1 MATQLLAPTQTEALL
16 SSTTEERNLPLQAAG
31 LLFLTD
37 DQFDP
42 EALEQHLTRLLLSEI
57 TILLRPL
64 SGASRAL
71 VLYWMRKFDLANLKL
86 ILRGKLSDESRASLQ
101 SQLVNLGQY
110 ALLPTESLLRTENT
124 AEFLRVL
131 ESTPFKQIAHSVFK
145 IYSERQDLFAL
156 DASIEQGYFSGLQQ
170 HLEALEKSERDRLLP
185 LVGGLIDQ
193 LNLSW
198 LLRYRF
204 TYGLAPAEAYYFTIS
219 GGYALDSQQLRAL
232 SQLNSVDEVIQQL
245 PPALATRLANIQK
258 ISQIERILDR
268 MTLDVAQHLLHRT
281 LFNLARAI
289 AYLHLREK
297 QLSQIRGIL
306 KGMVLGLPQEIIREA
321 AGLTRPILPDP
332 P

>member
-1 MATQLLAPTQTEALL
+1 MASQLLAPNQTEALI
-16 SSTTEERNLPLQAAG
+16 SSTTEERILPLQAAG
-31 LLFLTD
+31 LFFLTD

-86 ILRGKLSDESRASLQ
+86 ILRGKLSDENRASLQ
-101 SQLVNLGQY
+101 SQLVDLGRF

-124 AEFLRVL
+124 AELLRVL
-131 ESTPFKQIAHSVFK
+131 ESTPFRPIAHSVFK

-156 DASIEQGYFSGLQQ
+156 DASIEQAYFSGLQQ

-204 TYGLAPAEAYYFTIS
+204 TYGLAPAEAYYFTIP
-219 GGYALDSQQLRAL
+219 GGYALDSRQLRTF

-245 PPALATRLANIQK
+245 PPSLATQLANKQK

-268 MTLDVAQHLLHRT
+268 MTLHVAQHLLHRT
-281 LFNLARAI
+281 LFNLSKAI
-289 AYLHLREK
+289 AYLHLRER

-306 KGMVLGLPQEIIREA
+306 KGIVLGLPEEIIREA
-321 AGLTRPILPDP
+321 AGLTSPMLSDP
-332 P
+332 L